1 MRLGMTA
8 ILGLGLLGYAC
19 GGDDGAATTMGVGGS
34 TTGTGGAG
42 TGADGG
48 MGGCSPQPG
57 VEPGPDWICVTDVE
71 GQMIDE
77 AGSGVPDILMTVCGP
92 GGCEPDTTDASG
104 AFHIEVGFP
113 LFPPD
118 WSLIPHSR
126 EAGKFV
132 FYYPFVTGV
141 DGPLIEMGSLRLID
155 YPAPTDSLVAKSD
168 DMGAPAQSVTNGDVT
183 LDIPAGVRVNLD
195 VEDVLLGDDGK
206 NFYARK
212 VDSAVQDEF
221 VDPALAAVALYALAP
236 FDAAFDLESDP
247 GTSTKV
253 PLTLANTTGLPAD
266 TAVQFYQQGSFVVGQ
281 LATGVFHPVATGA
294 VSSDGT
300 TITMDADEGIE
311 FLTWVAIVEAP

>member
-1 MRLGMTA
+1 MRLGVTA

-19 GGDDGAATTMGVGGS
+19 GGDDGATVTTAGTGGS
-34 TTGTGGAG
+34 ATGTGGTGG
-42 TGADGG
+42 TGG

-77 AGSGVPDILMTVCGP
+77 SGSGVPDILMTVCGP

-104 AFHIEVGFP
+104 TFNIEVGFP

-118 WSLIPHSR
+118 WSLIPDSR

-141 DGPLIEMGSLRLID
+141 EGPLIEMGSLRLID
-155 YPAPTDSLVAKSD
+155 YPAPSDMLVAKSD
-168 DMGAPAQSVTNGDVT
+168 DMGAPAQTVTNGDVT

-212 VDSAVQDEF
+212 VDGAVQDEF
-221 VDPALAAVALYALAP
+221 VDPAIGAVALYALAP

-247 GTSTKV
+247 GTLTKV
-253 PLTLANTTGLPAD
+253 PLTFANTTSLPAD
-266 TAVQFYQQGSFVVGQ
+266 AAVQFYQQGSFVVGQ

-300 TITMDADEGIE
+300 TITMDAGEGIE